1 MTGNT
6 VAKRYAQAFFEI
18 AEEEK
23 KLEDYYTELHSICNL
38 IEGSNELKGFLANP
52 IVEQK
57 DKKKI
62 IETILEKVKPSP
74 ITANFI
80 RLLTDKQRIVIFKD
94 IVDAYREKM
103 DEALGILRVQVK
115 TAFPLTPEWEE
126 KLRKHLMQSTGKRV
140 LMDVVED
147 KALLGGLV
155 VKIGDLVYDNSI
167 KTQLNNIRN
176 LLGEEK

>member
-1 MTGNT
+1 LIGST

-23 KLEDYYTELHSICNL
+23 KLEEYYGELSALCEL
-38 IEGSNELKGFLANP
+38 IEENGELKEFLANP
-52 IVEQK
+52 IVEK
-57 DKKKI
+57 RDKKNI
-62 IETILEKVKPSP
+62 IEVILEKVKPSP
-74 ITANFI
+74 ITANFV
-80 RLLTDKQRIVIFKD
+80 RLLTDKGRIVIFKE

-103 DEALGILRVQVK
+103 DEALGIVRVQVR
-115 TAFPLTPEWEE
+115 TAFPLSPELEG
-126 KLRKHLMQSTGKRV
+126 KLKEFLMKNTGKRV
-140 LMDVVED
+140 MMEVSED
-147 KALLGGLV
+147 KSLLGGLV

>member
-1 MTGNT
+1 LIGST

-23 KLEDYYTELHSICNL
+23 KLEEYYRELNAINEI
-38 IEGSNELKGFLANP
+38 IEGNDELQAFLSNP

-57 DKKKI
+57 DKKNV
-62 IETILEKVKPSP
+62 IEIILEKVKPSS

-80 RLLTDKQRIVIFKD
+80 RLLTDKQRITLFKE
-94 IVDAYREKM
+94 ILEAYREKM
-103 DEALGILRVQVK
+103 DEALNILRVQVK
-115 TAFPLTPEWEE
+115 TAFPLSPELEE
-126 KLRKHLMQSTGKRV
+126 KLREFLVRSTGKRV
-140 LMDVVED
+140 EMELVED
-147 KALLGGLV
+147 RTLLGGLV

-167 KTQLNNIRN
+167 KTQLNKIRN

>member
-1 MTGNT
+1 MIGST

-23 KLEDYYTELHSICNL
+23 KLEEYYGELNTVCEI
-38 IEGSNELKGFLANP
+38 IEGNEELKAFLANP

-57 DKKKI
+57 DKKSV

-74 ITANFI
+74 ITSNFI

-103 DEALGILRVQVK
+103 DEALSILRVQVK
-115 TAFPLTPEWEE
+115 TAFPLSREWEE
-126 KLRKHLMQSTGKRV
+126 KLRNFIAQNTGKRV
-140 LMDVVED
+140 VMEVVED
-147 KALLGGLV
+147 RSLLGGLV